1 MHRVAITGVG
11 IVSCLGNVRATVTE
25 ALRSGRSGIVV
36 DPQRVEL
43 GFRSPLTGK
52 IEGVNSAI
60 LSRKQRKTMPDFA
73 LWAYATALDALEQAG
88 LSQAQIANEE
98 TGLIYGCD
106 SSCIAAVE
114 QVDALRTRRE
124 TKAIGSG
131 QVFRSMTSSITM
143 NLNTLLK
150 TRGACWTLSSACSSG
165 GHAVGQAADLIRL
178 GRQHRIICGAAQEVN
193 WESMCSF
200 DGLGAFSTR
209 IDDPAAASRPFDAE
223 RDGLV
228 PSGGAASIVLERYDL
243 AQQRGALILGEVL
256 GYGFSSD
263 GAQLSVPTEEGLGRA
278 MRSALDQSGVAAAEI
293 DYVCAHA
300 TSTLSGDAA
309 EAVNIKRLFGDPTPP
324 TSSLKSMTG
333 HELWMSGASQ
343 VVYTTLMAQAGF
355 IAPNINFVRPCEYT
369 QGLNIIRETLPYAPT
384 RVLCNSAGFGGTNS
398 ALVLNYS

>member
-1 MHRVAITGVG
+1 VYRVAITGVG
-11 IVSCLGNVRATVTE
+11 IVSCLGTERDTVAE
-25 ALRSGRSGIVV
+25 ALRHGRSGIIV
-36 DPQRVEL
+36 DQKRVEL
-43 GFRSPLTGK
+43 GFRSPLTGA
-52 IEGVNSAI
+52 IESGLTAG
-60 LSRKQRKTMPDFA
+60 LSRKQRKTMPEFA
-73 LWAYATALDALEQAG
+73 VWAYASAVDALAQAG
-88 LSQAQIANEE
+88 LDAEQIENEH

-106 SSCIAAVE
+106 SSCIAAIE
-114 QVDALRTRRE
+114 QVDALRERGE

-131 QVFRSMTSSITM
+131 QVFRSMTSSVTM

-178 GRQHRIICGAAQEVN
+178 GRQERIICGGAQEVN

-209 IDDPAAASRPFDAE
+209 VDDPMGACRPFDAD

-243 AQQRGALILGEVL
+243 AQKRGANILGEVR

-263 GAQLSVPTEEGLGRA
+263 GAQLSVPTEDGLGRA
-278 MRSALDQSGVAAAEI
+278 MRAALEQSCMDAAEI

-300 TSTLSGDAA
+300 TSTPAGDAA
-309 EAVNIKRLFGDPTPP
+309 EASNIKHVFGAATPP
-324 TSSLKSMTG
+324 VSSLKSMTG

-343 VVYTTLMAQAGF
+343 VVYATLMAQHGF
-355 IAPNINFVRPCEYT
+355 IAPNLNFTHACESA
-369 QGLNIIRETLPYAPT
+369 QGLNIVRETIPHAPT

-398 ALVLNYS
+398 SLVLAYS